1 MAFLDELKKI
11 VRPIDDD
18 DDYDYIENDEEYD
31 DEDEGFSEE
40 FDDEPEYEEP
50 KPKVKPK
57 AQAQVY
63 AKREVRAPAYQSPAD
78 RVGSGKTKMVMKAPE
93 TFEDAAAIAEELI
106 NRKAVL
112 MNLEHANSDDS
123 RRLIDFLS
131 GVAFALG
138 GKIKRFSAR
147 AYILTPT
154 NIDLVGDSVDDFESD
169 GLYF

>member
-18 DDYDYIENDEEYD
+18 DDYIENDEEFD
-31 DEDEGFSEE
+31 DEGSGFTED
-40 FDDEPEYEEP
+40 FDDEPEYDEP
-50 KPKVKPK
+50 KAAPQKS
-57 AQAQVY
+57 AFAR
-63 AKREVRAPAYQSPAD
+63 RERESRASTYQSPAD
-78 RVGSGKTKMVMKAPE
+78 RVGSGKTKMVMKQPE
-93 TFEDAAAIAEELI
+93 SFEDAAAIAEELI
-106 NRKAVL
+106 SRKAVL
-112 MNLEHANSDDS
+112 MNLEHASSDDA

-147 AYILTPT
+147 AYILTPA
-154 NIDLVGDSVDDFESD
+154 NVDLVGDSVDDFESD

>member
-18 DDYDYIENDEEYD
+18 DDYMENDDYDEE
-31 DEDEGFSEE
+31 EGFSEE

-50 KPKVKPK
+50 KPAPQPK
-57 AQAQVY
+57 AGFAR
-63 AKREVRAPAYQSPAD
+63 RERERHTSSYQSPAD
-78 RVGSGKTKMVMKAPE
+78 RVGGKTAMLLRYPE
-93 TFEDAAAIAEELI
+93 SFEDAAAIAEELMS
-106 NRKAVL
+106 RRAVL
-112 MNLEHANSDDS
+112 MNLEHTSNEDA

-138 GKIKRFSAR
+138 GKIKRFSSR
-147 AYILTPT
+147 AYILTPA
-154 NIDLVGDSVDDFESD
+154 NVDLVGDSVDDLESD